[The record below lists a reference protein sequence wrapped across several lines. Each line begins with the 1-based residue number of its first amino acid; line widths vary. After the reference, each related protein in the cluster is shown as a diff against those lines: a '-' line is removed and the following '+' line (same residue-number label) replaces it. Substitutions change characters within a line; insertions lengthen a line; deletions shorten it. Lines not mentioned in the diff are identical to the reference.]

1 MVTICCKIFLICDG
15 RLRMSEAPA
24 KIRSRLLSIF
34 YDSLILFFIIV
45 ISTLIIQQIIISSG
59 IVTLQQVQIS
69 ETETISTIPTNSP
82 TNLFLKSLWLI
93 VSFLYFGYFWTKR
106 GQTPGMRVWK
116 IKLVN
121 KNYGLVSWSESLVRY
136 ITSLLGLGLLL
147 IPFNKPRHAVQDI
160 LSKTTLV
167 KV

>member
-1 MVTICCKIFLICDG
+1 
-15 RLRMSEAPA
+15 MSEVHISSEQA
-24 KIRSRLLSIF
+24 KVRSRLLSIF
-34 YDSLILFFIIV
+34 YDSLIVFFVIV

-59 IVTLQQVQIS
+59 LVSLQQIQIS

-93 VSFLYFGYFWTKR
+93 ISFLYFGYFWTKR

-116 IKLVN
+116 IKLVSN
-121 KNYGLVSWSESLVRY
+121 KSGDLASWSESLIRY
-136 ITSLLGLGLLL
+136 ITSLLGIGLFL